1 MKRTYTME
9 EARGIAEGLE
19 IDFAKS
25 GFDLAQ
31 FQAGLDVEAEH
42 GAVDPATNVTNDDP
56 VATGKIA
63 LAHLNEMPDYYT
75 RLQAMEAAGVPE
87 SQPPG
92 SRSRGLA
99 TVFFVGLA
107 LVAICAAGAVC
118 FRNTRRNS
126 AHPGQEERVA

>member
-1 MKRTYTME
+1 MKRTYTLE

-25 GFDLAQ
+25 GFDLPQ
-31 FQAGLDVEAEH
+31 FQAGLNVEAEH

-56 VATGKIA
+56 VTTGKIA

-75 RLQAMEAAGVPE
+75 RLQTMEAAGINK
-87 SQPPG
+87 SQPQR
-92 SRSRGLA
+92 SRRRGLA

-107 LVAICAAGAVC
+107 LVAMGAAFAVC

-126 AHPGQEERVA
+126 A